1 MWYGYFTSQGASEL
15 AFSLESWSVWTAG
28 RGHSPQ
34 RTASSLAETRSFRSR
49 GVSVCAQRKAP
60 RLLPAFSEGT
70 VGHLKASLGPAPPRS
85 HLSPGHGV
93 TAPSGPESPA
103 SPSTYPWLLPS
114 LTSCVQLLPSVPHQT
129 CLYSSGDIAPVVLSL
144 RVFSS
149 VRGGGGGGHAR
160 CSETIVNGPVSACLG
175 EWIAEG
181 RCGWLS
187 WEVVRGRARQRR
199 RASQWRRD
207 PGLTTWLAPPPST
220 AVTVLG

>member
-114 LTSCVQLLPSVPHQT
+114 LTSCVQLLPS
-129 CLYSSGDIAPVVLSL
+129 APTE
-144 RVFSS
+144 
-149 VRGGGGGGHAR
+149 GGA
-160 CSETIVNGPVSACLG
+160 L
-175 EWIAEG
+175 
-181 RCGWLS
+181 L
-187 WEVVRGRARQRR
+187 
-199 RASQWRRD
+199 
-207 PGLTTWLAPPPST
+207 T
-220 AVTVLG
+220 AVGTWAELTPPDHVYIKQ